1 MDNIE
6 IITDNDIKLA
16 EHAAVIRALGRR
28 VVGDVIE
35 IGRRLNDAQAL
46 CKEHGN
52 LWLPWLKR
60 EFGWTES
67 SAKRFMQVANKT
79 PNLGDVDVPISGLY
93 LLAQDSTPPTVI
105 EAIAAKP
112 KGKTIPLAEVKA
124 MIAEAKKEAA
134 DKEREKAAA
143 AAAKEQERI
152 EKQIAKLTAKHTPT
166 LRLSER

>member
-1 MDNIE
+1 
-6 IITDNDIKLA
+6 
-16 EHAAVIRALGRR
+16 
-28 VVGDVIE
+28 
-35 IGRRLNDAQAL
+35 
-46 CKEHGN
+46 
-52 LWLPWLKR
+52 
-60 EFGWTES
+60 
-67 SAKRFMQVANKT
+67 
-79 PNLGDVDVPISGLY
+79 VDVPISGLY